1 MRSMS
6 SLLRETYMLK
16 SSAKTLLISICLF
29 SSVSAFAW
37 VCTATNARRN
47 GTWVGRAAYIP
58 QARQYAINFCI
69 QANRT
74 LSPGSC
80 HIVSCSH

>member
-1 MRSMS
+1 
-6 SLLRETYMLK
+6 MLK
-16 SSAKTLLISICLF
+16 SVAKIVLISICLF
-29 SSVSAFAW
+29 SSVSAFAF
-37 VCTATNARRN
+37 VCTATNARAN
-47 GTWVGRAAYIP
+47 GTWVGRAAYLP
-58 QARQYAINFCI
+58 QAQQYAINFCM